1 MRNHVRRVGSL
12 VYVALFSVAIAVADD
27 WTTFAGGNARCS
39 VGEAELTMPL
49 ELVWMHSTG
58 TPQPA
63 FEGPRSEPIEGISM
77 RHRVLFDD
85 AVHPVIANGRVYFG
99 NPSDHNVYCRDGK
112 TGKQLWSFWTEGPV
126 RMAPTVV
133 GDQVYVGSDDGFV
146 YCLSAETGKLI
157 WKCTPAPRDERLLAR
172 GQLISRWPV
181 RTGVL
186 VDDGVA
192 YFGAGI
198 FPHETVYLC
207 AADAETGEIIWKNDH
222 ISQRD
227 AGRDDFTPQ
236 GYLAITDDYLIAP
249 CGRSLP
255 AVFDRKTGEFLR
267 KKGANWRGF
276 DGVAGGWKV
285 LLDGDQIYASGRQ
298 HFLSLNMKD
307 LGRGHAWIPGTQM
320 AIADGIAYIANGTN
334 LISVDLA
341 KYAPASVELR
351 KLQMKIRDLLRSK
364 APPAIM
370 KKKMDELTK
379 AAAEHDGTGVIWSMP
394 CTSDDSLILS
404 GDTVLVGGDGEV
416 AAYSASTGER
426 LWARD
431 DKIKGAVRGLAVADD
446 LLLVSTQG
454 GQILAFQTRAASGE
468 SPRIVLH
475 SAITSPA
482 LYPHDDLDSQYNE
495 ALETVSSKRAQHG
508 GFCLVAGSERGR
520 LANLLGKH
528 AGLAVVGTESDTIK
542 CREAREK
549 LTRGGSYG
557 NLVTLL
563 NCGVDKTP
571 LPNFFANVVIS
582 ETQILTGKFPGDV
595 ADVARYVKP
604 CGGMVILKGDHRDDL
619 KRLYVLDE
627 ASVEYEDGWTVLT
640 RGKLNGADDW
650 THQYGT
656 AANTA
661 SNRDDRIKGG
671 LGVLWYGDPG
681 PGKMINRHSGAHGP
695 LSAGGRM
702 FVQGTD
708 SIRAYDIY
716 NGQFLWECENP
727 GAVRTGVF
735 NNEDVT
741 NVTASEGAVFSVAG
755 DACTEIDAATG
766 EIRRTHYIPKP
777 DDKLTRVWGFVAQH
791 DERLFGTSTVQ
802 SELERHLKRRG
813 LQVKKETDS
822 IFAIDLETGEQLWQ
836 HTGDNI
842 LHQTIAIGDGKVCY
856 VDSTLSPEEREAFI
870 SQDKKRFEGLTGEA
884 RKKAEAELKRLDVRT
899 VVAVDAATGDVLWRK
914 AVDVTDCSRVG
925 IGGGQL
931 TVMYAHDRLVIC
943 GANANGHYWKQFLG
957 GDFSRRRL
965 FVLDANTGEKLWAKD
980 ANYRHRPI
988 IAGHEIVAE
997 PWAFDLE
1004 TGKQKTRKH
1013 PITGE
1018 EVTWQFSR
1026 PGHHCGGTAAT
1037 PNMLFFRSGF
1047 TGYYDL
1053 YQDTG
1058 TRHFAGHRTGCWVNA
1073 VPSGGLVVIPESS
1086 AGCVCT
1092 FSITSTV
1099 VLEPRA
1105 DRSRGWG
1112 IYSAAGA
1119 KTPVRHLAL
1128 NLGAPGDRR
1137 DESGTL
1143 WFAVPRPKIVGRL
1156 EFDLPFAAEFNDG
1169 GRYVSGH
1176 EEAIEEED
1184 ELREPWQL
1192 ASFASGLK
1200 KCVIPLRSAKDGKEL
1215 YQVEMALVPPK
1226 DMDGKKCCFD
1236 VRMQGSTIE
1245 ENFELT
1251 KPGCQSVFY
1260 FNIMVEKDL
1269 VIELAPRGDDS
1280 VAPGVATIEVKD
1292 QL

>member
-1 MRNHVRRVGSL
+1 MRRNVWRFGAVVCL
-12 VYVALFSVAIAVADD
+12 TLFSFATVSAAD
-27 WTTFAGGNARCS
+27 WTTFAGGNSRRG
-39 VGEAELTMPL
+39 VGEAELKLPL
-49 ELVWMHSTG
+49 ELVWMHSVG
-58 TPQPA
+58 APQPA
-63 FEGPRSEPIEGISM
+63 FEGPRAEPIEGISM

-85 AVHPVIANGRVYFG
+85 AVHPVVADGRVFFG
-99 NPSDHNVYCRDGK
+99 NPNDHNVYCRDGK

-126 RMAPTVV
+126 RMAPTIV
-133 GDQVYVGSDDGFV
+133 GNKVYVGSDDGFA
-146 YCLSAETGKLI
+146 YCLSAETGKLV
-157 WKCTPAPRDERLLAR
+157 WKSTPAPRDERLLAR
-172 GQLISRWPV
+172 GRLISRWPV

-186 VDDGVA
+186 VEDGVA

-207 AADAETGEIIWKNDH
+207 AANAETGEIFWKNDH

-236 GYLAITDDYLIAP
+236 GYLAISDDYLIAP

-298 HFLSLNMKD
+298 HFLSLDMND

-320 AIADGIAYIANGTN
+320 AVGDGKAYIANGTA

-351 KLQMKIRDLLRSK
+351 KLQMKIRDLLRSN

-379 AAAEHDGTGVIWSMP
+379 AAGEHDGTGVIWSTP
-394 CTSDDSLILS
+394 CTSDDSLILA
-404 GDTVLVGGDGEV
+404 GDTVFVGGDGEV
-416 AAYSASTGER
+416 AAYSRETGQR
-426 LWARD
+426 IWMRSAR
-431 DKIKGAVRGLAVADD
+431 IEGAVRGLAATDN
-446 LLLVSTQG
+446 LLLVSTTS
-454 GQILAFQTRAASGE
+454 GQVLAYRS
-468 SPRIVLH
+468 RIDSEDSQAVIVH
-475 SAITSPA
+475 SAVTSPIS
-482 LYPHDDLDSQYNE
+482 YSQDYLDPRYG
-495 ALETVSSKRAQHG
+495 AAIETVSSEYEARG
-508 GFCLVAGSERGR
+508 GFCLVVGSERGR
-520 LANLLGKH
+520 LAHLLGTH
-528 AGLAVVGTESDTIK
+528 AGLAVVGIESDAAK
-542 CREAREK
+542 CRETRER
-549 LTRGGSYG
+549 LTGGGSYG
-557 NLVTLL
+557 SSVTLL
-563 NCGVDKTP
+563 NCGIDKTP
-571 LPNFFANVVIS
+571 LPNFFANVVMS
-582 ETQILTGKFPGDV
+582 ETQILTGTFPGDL

-604 CGGMVILKGDHRDDL
+604 CGGMVILEGDHRDDL

-627 ASVEYEDGWTVLT
+627 ATVEYEDGWTVLT

-656 AANTA
+656 AGNTA

-702 FVQGTD
+702 FVQGAD

-716 NGQFLWECENP
+716 NGQFLWEHENP

-741 NVTASEGAVFSVAG
+741 NVTANEEAVFAVVG
-755 DACTEIDAATG
+755 DTCTEIDAVTG
-766 EIRRTHYIPKP
+766 KIRREHEIPKP
-777 DDKLTRVWGFVAQH
+777 DDELTRVWGFIAH
-791 DERLFGTSTVQ
+791 DQRRLYGTSTVQ

-822 IFAIDLETGEQLWQ
+822 IFAIDMETGEHLWQ
-836 HTGDNI
+836 HKGDNI

-856 VDSTLSPEEREAFI
+856 IDSTLSPEEREAFI
-870 SQDKKRFEGLTGEA
+870 AQDKKRFEGLVGVA
-884 RKKAEAELKRLDVRT
+884 REKAEAELKRLDVRT
-899 VVAVDAATGDVLWRK
+899 VVAVDAATGDLLWRK

-965 FVLDANTGEKLWAKD
+965 VVLDANTGEKLWAKD

-988 IAGHEIVAE
+988 IAGHEIIAE

-1004 TGKQKTRKH
+1004 TGQRKTRTH

-1058 TRHFAGHRTGCWVNA
+1058 TRHFAGHRIGCWVNA

-1112 IYSAAGA
+1112 VYSTAGA

-1143 WFAVPRPKIVGRL
+1143 WFAAPRPKIVGRL
-1156 EFDLPFAAEFNDG
+1156 EFDLPLATEFHAG
-1169 GRYVSGH
+1169 GRFVSGH
-1176 EEAIEEED
+1176 EEAVEEED

-1192 ASFASGLK
+1192 ASYASGLK
-1200 KCVIPLRSAKDGKEL
+1200 KCVLSLRSAEDGEEL
-1215 YQVEMALVPPK
+1215 YQVEMALVPPANIE
-1226 DMDGKKCCFD
+1226 GKKCRFD
-1236 VRMQGSTIE
+1236 VRLQGRTIE
-1245 ENFELT
+1245 EGLELEKT
-1251 KPGCQSVFY
+1251 GCRSVFY
-1260 FNIMVEKDL
+1260 YNIMVEKDL

-1280 VAPGVATIEVKD
+1280 VAPGVATIEVRE